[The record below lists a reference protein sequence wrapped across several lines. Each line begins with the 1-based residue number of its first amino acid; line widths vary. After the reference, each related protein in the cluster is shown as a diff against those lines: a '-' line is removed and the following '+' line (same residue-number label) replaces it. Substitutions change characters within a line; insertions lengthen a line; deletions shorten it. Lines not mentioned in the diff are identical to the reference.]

1 MCYMSFMFYMDIK
14 PPTIFH
20 LEFLVKMGPI
30 TPPSP
35 MFYMSFM
42 FYMDIKPSPTCLTWI
57 KTKDSHDS
65 RRVEKGDS

>member
-1 MCYMSFMFYMDIK
+1 MSFMFYMDIK

-35 MFYMSFM
+35 NVLHVLHVLHGHQTIPHMS
-42 FYMDIKPSPTCLTWI
+42 YMDKN
-57 KTKDSHDS
+57 
-65 RRVEKGDS
+65 KG